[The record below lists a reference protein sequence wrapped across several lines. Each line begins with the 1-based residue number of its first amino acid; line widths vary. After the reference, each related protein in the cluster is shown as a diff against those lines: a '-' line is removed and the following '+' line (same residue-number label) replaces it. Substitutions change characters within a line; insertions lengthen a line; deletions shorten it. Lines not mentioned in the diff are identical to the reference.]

1 MVTKIRFTTYIKS
14 VPYLIHTGVH
24 LTGKKEMSQF
34 IMSETYKRYVTDSFM
49 DRKKIK
55 VTSIDVT
62 EVGANKFMATLMMEG
77 FEEPQ
82 VAEIE
87 VFKFSTGKNGGM
99 L

>member
-1 MVTKIRFTTYIKS
+1 M
-14 VPYLIHTGVH
+14 
-24 LTGKKEMSQF
+24 E
-34 IMSETYKRYVTDSFM
+34 
-49 DRKKIK
+49 RKKIK

>member
-1 MVTKIRFTTYIKS
+1 MATKVRFSTNIKS
-14 VPYLIHTGVH
+14 VPYLIHTGIN
-24 LTGKKEMSQF
+24 LTDDTEISKF
-34 IMSETYKRYVTDSFM
+34 ISSKDYKLYVTESFM
-49 DRKKIK
+49 ERKKIK